1 MRIDT
6 TTWFTVL
13 ALIKN
18 DAWWS
23 IAQVHLTRTHILHRY
38 ARHSIRERERVYD
51 MKCDLTVGRVTV
63 YRSLALVVPVNR
75 TQITD
80 SAMTATPCVQT
91 WSIERTTFP
100 IRPNVGI
107 QMNLTVFWDLSF
119 EIEIKFDFMRKKWN
133 SALLIPSKSD
143 TIEIV
148 CRWNM
153 FWIFFTWISLELKCQ
168 HTKWESRQTDNN
180 RIGLD
185 WPVWFDGI
193 LKWTNEHETKTKVFQ
208 LKNKI
213 CWYFCRSWNRNE
225 IKCIGMEL
233 IPK

>member
-1 MRIDT
+1 MTISKLQKKRCDPQDGDKKNERREMRIDT

-119 EIEIKFDFMRKKWN
+119 EIEIKFDFMRKN
-133 SALLIPSKSD
+133 GIPLFWFHPNPIQSK
-143 TIEIV
+143 
-148 CRWNM
+148 
-153 FWIFFTWISLELKCQ
+153 
-168 HTKWESRQTDNN
+168 
-180 RIGLD
+180 
-185 WPVWFDGI
+185 
-193 LKWTNEHETKTKVFQ
+193 
-208 LKNKI
+208 
-213 CWYFCRSWNRNE
+213 
-225 IKCIGMEL
+225 
-233 IPK
+233 